1 MEKNNGYLV
10 QMGSET
16 LPGHRV
22 INQSIMKPYGV
33 WLVVSPFNFPTPLT
47 CGPAGAALVAGNT
60 VVSKPSAETTWVVRL
75 LAECF
80 RDAGFPDGVFNFVT
94 GQNEPLG
101 QALLDN
107 ESVGGI
113 TFTGSYHVGMR
124 ILRENSRLRYPR
136 PLILEMGG
144 KNATIVSRHANLE
157 SAAWGIVRSAF
168 GAQGQK
174 CSASSRVYAEV
185 EVYDKLLARIV
196 EITKSLSIGNPTD
209 RDVYLGPLI
218 RESSYRCFVDYCL
231 HLSEAGTII
240 TGGRTL
246 TSGILGKGFYCE
258 PTVVANLPR
267 EHPLWKKEMF
277 VPLVM
282 VEPVKHPEEALA
294 LANNSD
300 YGLTGGFF
308 GTPEEAHWYLD
319 RIEVGVAYVNRAQ
332 GASTGAWPGYQ
343 SFGGWKGSGSSGK
356 GNGLY
361 YLLSYMR
368 EQSQTIID

>member
-1 MEKNNGYLV
+1 
-10 QMGSET
+10 
-16 LPGHRV
+16 
-22 INQSIMKPYGV
+22 
-33 WLVVSPFNFPTPLT
+33 
-47 CGPAGAALVAGNT
+47 
-60 VVSKPSAETTWVVRL
+60 
-75 LAECF
+75 
-80 RDAGFPDGVFNFVT
+80 
-94 GQNEPLG
+94 
-101 QALLDN
+101 
-107 ESVGGI
+107 
-113 TFTGSYHVGMR
+113 
-124 ILRENSRLRYPR
+124 
-136 PLILEMGG
+136 
-144 KNATIVSRHANLE
+144 
-157 SAAWGIVRSAF
+157 
-168 GAQGQK
+168 
-174 CSASSRVYAEV
+174 
-185 EVYDKLLARIV
+185 
-196 EITKSLSIGNPTD
+196 
-209 RDVYLGPLI
+209 
-218 RESSYRCFVDYCL
+218 
-231 HLSEAGTII
+231 
-240 TGGRTL
+240 
-246 TSGILGKGFYCE
+246 
-258 PTVVANLPR
+258 VANLPR